1 MNDGI
6 VTAVGFHLEAFTKA
20 TKDWVRMEIE
30 VGREKSEVEVFIA
43 KPANWLI
50 EAIRTIDIWNKNTQ
64 GI

>member
-1 MNDGI
+1 
-6 VTAVGFHLEAFTKA
+6 
-20 TKDWVRMEIE
+20 MEIE

-50 EAIRTIDIWNKNTQ
+50 EAIRTIDIWNKDTQ